1 MIYNEL
7 DHSQEDRIIL
17 MCRFMQEQGM
27 HEMTCIC
34 KDNLDY
40 SIGAYNKYF
49 EIRVR
54 KQVKEGIA
62 FIDYC
67 DFYKI
72 LYDDFELEYINSSN
86 DFA

>member
-7 DHSQEDRIIL
+7 DHSQENRIISI
-17 MCRFMQEQGM
+17 CRFMQEQGLN
-27 HEMTCIC
+27 EITCIC

-40 SIGAYNKYF
+40 SVGAYNKYF
-49 EIRVR
+49 EIRV
-54 KQVKEGIA
+54 KKTIQEGIA
-62 FIDYC
+62 WIDYC

-72 LYDDFELEYINSSN
+72 DYNDFELEYISSKQ